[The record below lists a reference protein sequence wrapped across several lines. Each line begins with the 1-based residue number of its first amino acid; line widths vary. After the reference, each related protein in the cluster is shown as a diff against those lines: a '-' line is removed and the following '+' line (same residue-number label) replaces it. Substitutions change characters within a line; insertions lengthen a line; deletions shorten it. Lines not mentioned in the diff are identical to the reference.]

1 MGLEGQQ
8 QCRAFVD
15 DADSRVSVAVNTAFM
30 AFGLSQPAFQG

>member
-15 DADSRVSVAVNTAFM
+15 DADSRVSVAMNTAFV
-30 AFGLSQPAFQG
+30 ASGLSKPAFQL